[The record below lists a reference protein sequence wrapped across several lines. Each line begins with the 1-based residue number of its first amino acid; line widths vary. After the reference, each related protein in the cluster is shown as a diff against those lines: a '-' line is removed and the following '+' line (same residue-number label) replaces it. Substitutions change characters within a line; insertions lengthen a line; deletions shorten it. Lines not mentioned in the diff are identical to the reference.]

1 MGGAGTA
8 LFTVLFIISQL
19 ASVHCI
25 AGNGNGVLRRP
36 TPGTGTVVDK
46 LVDFCARNPES
57 CYRRREL
64 ASMRPILRELI
75 QRRQSKKRD
84 AVSIENRHSALDNL
98 KSDDSDV
105 TSPTRRIASA
115 KLGLTAIAN
124 NIANDVH
131 ASVHKNRL
139 KDTALNQAYERA
151 SLDFANNKISNQERE
166 LFETFSRSYDSM
178 QSKLENIIDYYL
190 ALHPD
195 DEVQRV

>member
-1 MGGAGTA
+1 MRGVHIKEIMVRHIGKESFIVVTLSF
-8 LFTVLFIISQL
+8 LFQ
-19 ASVHCI
+19 
-25 AGNGNGVLRRP
+25 
-36 TPGTGTVVDK
+36 VDK